1 MNAEEQTAIFTF
13 DQSIPTGPDQLGL
26 DDTGKIGTQAAGL
39 FALDYDSPTSHK
51 RSLYT
56 QFENSGARGFIPSS
70 DEPAYKA
77 TFTFAAT
84 VPSAVMAVNNM
95 PASNTTTLGDGPRG

>member
-39 FALDYDSPTSHK
+39 FALDYDSPTRHK
-51 RSLYT
+51 RSLYA
-56 QFENSGARGFIPSS
+56 QFENSGARVLSLHGMSLRTRRRSRLQHPF
-70 DEPAYKA
+70 PA
-77 TFTFAAT
+77 
-84 VPSAVMAVNNM
+84 P
-95 PASNTTTLGDGPRG
+95 